1 LDGLNPEFYQTFK
14 EHQGF
19 SKYSIKYKGKECH
32 QTHSTKPTLIW
43 YQNQLKAQQK
53 KYRPISLLKIDP
65 KFLNKILETE
75 FNTTLKISYTAPSF
89 AHRK

>member
-43 YQNQLKAQQK
+43 YQNQIKAQQK
-53 KYRPISLLKIDP
+53 
-65 KFLNKILETE
+65 EV
-75 FNTTLKISYTAPSF
+75 
-89 AHRK
+89 